1 MYDNDDEEINDKFN
15 LKSFT
20 RQPTVIFSPGVSV
33 NIVTYEG
40 SEESTENKND
50 KSNLFN
56 AEEYGRMMI
65 QERKDAINTELRKLE
80 LEILELD
87 KELEEDEVVK
97 EAVEIDE
104 KNVKKIIVENGTVVA
119 ENSIPMMKNGTTLY
133 SERKVEVEVENKRRN
148 EEREAIIEI
157 LLFSV
162 LSGELNIEMSIEK
175 NTKNNANKNDNN
187 NSNKISNN
195 NNEDTDDDDN
205 NNNNNDNNNNNNN
218 DNNNNNENN
227 DNDKGEMVIDIV
239 TFSVKDYFSDV
250 ENTETGIEVKN
261 EKKNS
266 KKETNDEIIDNA
278 TLIIKYLKTIPPV
291 SQFKNSDIS
300 NNNNKRDDNLDF
312 KKPFNYFITPES
324 ESAKFLVEAF
334 EVSKYHQNH
343 L

>member
-20 RQPTVIFSPGVSV
+20 RQPAVIFSPGVSV

-97 EAVEIDE
+97 EAVEIEE

-133 SERKVEVEVENKRRN
+133 SERKVEVEVENKRIN

-187 NSNKISNN
+187 NSNDNDNDNN
-195 NNEDTDDDDN
+195 NNDN
-205 NNNNNDNNNNNNN
+205 NNNNNDNNNNDDDNNS
-218 DNNNNNENN
+218 DNNNNNNN
-227 DNDKGEMVIDIV
+227 DDNNKGEMVIDIV

-334 EVSKYHQNH
+334 EVSKYHQKH